1 MDVNKQCIFATRP
14 WKVFGEG
21 PASSEKLTWEQTVAA
36 LEISQPKTVPNNLAN
51 VFKLALR

>member
-1 MDVNKQCIFATRP
+1 
-14 WKVFGEG
+14 
-21 PASSEKLTWEQTVAA
+21 LTWEQTVAA